1 MYRFGVSVNIIKQQ
15 PMAITFKPFN
25 PKTVNLAGIN
35 LIEASAGTGKTYSIA
50 LLVLRL
56 IIEKEIPVKEILM
69 VTFTKAAVAEL
80 EERIRLFVRKAHKQV
95 QSQELKNDDIGNLLA
110 SAIAQTSHQKVQDLL
125 KNAVLFLDE
134 TSVLTIHSF
143 CQLTLNEFAFETQQL
158 FGAELLQ
165 DTDTILQDEVNQ
177 FWRSNVT
184 SISTDLLAYLIPEG
198 LSITSIKDVVKE
210 HISGKTFFMYV
221 DNEDYSLDEEK
232 ILGDIKALEIEEERL
247 KVEFYQFI
255 EDDKDRLWAI
265 SQVKDAKKSI
275 LKLCVDN
282 DIDEWLRLISNPKT
296 KYPKELYPDILEK
309 LGIRKL
315 EAQAPAKF
323 IQKIINKITCNA
335 INQVSL
341 GIKNYKLRN
350 NQLSYDDLISNLNAA
365 ILKPDNTKLIEGL
378 QSKYKAVFIDE
389 FQDTDRL
396 QYQIFD
402 TAFNTNTIVF
412 YIGDPKQSIYAWRKA
427 DIFTYFEAQKAA
439 HNCYGMNHNYRSA
452 GLYIDAMNVF
462 FSVDDAFHFKGN
474 EQTIDYIKVDSPT
487 PNNKGNLLNGSDLE
501 TPITLTKLNN
511 KDVIAV
517 AVANQISEILKPN
530 SPFVILSEPVT
541 LSEAK
546 NPNPRPIK
554 PSDIGILVRNK
565 KDGKKI
571 QAQLSKLGIP
581 SVAIIEAKI
590 LQSAEAINMLY
601 FLMAVADISRSNIN
615 RALLSPFT
623 RFGKTEILALDIQQ
637 ATELFRKYQT
647 LWETDG
653 IFTTIKTFMADYQT
667 VKTLTQQ
674 NQLQTLTNLHQLTE
688 LLHKTQTSKKLSDL
702 DVISWLNRGINGQT
716 NEGDE
721 YEQRI
726 ESDEEA
732 VKIVTIHSSK
742 GLEYNIVFA
751 PYLDF
756 ILGKDARYNKG
767 KVCSFRNPK
776 TKYYQSFPEYDTLNA
791 DEKIIFDQ
799 QESQE
804 NSRLIYVAITRAVY
818 KCFIYKSNAKDSPLT
833 YFVDALKETNPN
845 LITQTNQYPTATTYS
860 PLTTNHYPLT
870 TNHSP
875 VNFQLLQKN
884 WHKLSYSFLKA
895 PYQYYPTIKSNQKLN
910 AYDNFIFNDLAKGA
924 KAGNMLHYI
933 FENIQLDNPKSWPQ
947 AINNALKN
955 FTTKETDNYKTK
967 LLELLQHSLNTTLNI
982 AGQSFTL
989 SAVNAKKCIN
999 EFEFDFMVSPFKIP
1013 QLKALEDANTQ
1024 INLSPGNNLEGV
1036 MNGKIDLFFEHLGKY
1051 YVLDWKSNY
1060 LGNDIENYNTNNLN
1074 QAMNHSNYHLQYLIY
1089 TLATKKYLESR
1100 LPSFNYQTQFGGV
1113 IYLFVRGLRTGQ
1125 QTGVFIAQPSA
1136 KKIQLL
1142 DEILST

>member
-1 MYRFGVSVNIIKQQ
+1 V
-15 PMAITFKPFN
+15 
-25 PKTVNLAGIN
+25 
-35 LIEASAGTGKTYSIA
+35 
-50 LLVLRL
+50 
-56 IIEKEIPVKEILM
+56 
-69 VTFTKAAVAEL
+69 
-80 EERIRLFVRKAHKQV
+80 
-95 QSQELKNDDIGNLLA
+95 
-110 SAIAQTSHQKVQDLL
+110 
-125 KNAVLFLDE
+125 
-134 TSVLTIHSF
+134 
-143 CQLTLNEFAFETQQL
+143 
-158 FGAELLQ
+158 
-165 DTDTILQDEVNQ
+165 
-177 FWRSNVT
+177 
-184 SISTDLLAYLIPEG
+184 
-198 LSITSIKDVVKE
+198 
-210 HISGKTFFMYV
+210 
-221 DNEDYSLDEEK
+221 
-232 ILGDIKALEIEEERL
+232 
-247 KVEFYQFI
+247 
-255 EDDKDRLWAI
+255 
-265 SQVKDAKKSI
+265 
-275 LKLCVDN
+275 
-282 DIDEWLRLISNPKT
+282 
-296 KYPKELYPDILEK
+296 
-309 LGIRKL
+309 
-315 EAQAPAKF
+315 
-323 IQKIINKITCNA
+323 
-335 INQVSL
+335 
-341 GIKNYKLRN
+341 YKR
-350 NQLSYDDLISNLNAA
+350 Q
-365 ILKPDNTKLIEGL
+365 
-378 QSKYKAVFIDE
+378 
-389 FQDTDRL
+389 
-396 QYQIFD
+396 
-402 TAFNTNTIVF
+402 
-412 YIGDPKQSIYAWRKA
+412 
-427 DIFTYFEAQKAA
+427 
-439 HNCYGMNHNYRSA
+439 
-452 GLYIDAMNVF
+452 
-462 FSVDDAFHFKGN
+462 
-474 EQTIDYIKVDSPT
+474 
-487 PNNKGNLLNGSDLE
+487 
-501 TPITLTKLNN
+501 
-511 KDVIAV
+511 
-517 AVANQISEILKPN
+517 
-530 SPFVILSEPVT
+530 
-541 LSEAK
+541 
-546 NPNPRPIK
+546 
-554 PSDIGILVRNK
+554 
-565 KDGKKI
+565 
-571 QAQLSKLGIP
+571 
-581 SVAIIEAKI
+581 
-590 LQSAEAINMLY
+590 
-601 FLMAVADISRSNIN
+601 
-615 RALLSPFT
+615 
-623 RFGKTEILALDIQQ
+623 
-637 ATELFRKYQT
+637 
-647 LWETDG
+647 
-653 IFTTIKTFMADYQT
+653 
-667 VKTLTQQ
+667 
-674 NQLQTLTNLHQLTE
+674 
-688 LLHKTQTSKKLSDL
+688 
-702 DVISWLNRGINGQT
+702 
-716 NEGDE
+716 
-721 YEQRI
+721 
-726 ESDEEA
+726 
-732 VKIVTIHSSK
+732 
-742 GLEYNIVFA
+742 EYNIVFA

>member
-1 MYRFGVSVNIIKQQ
+1 
-15 PMAITFKPFN
+15 
-25 PKTVNLAGIN
+25 
-35 LIEASAGTGKTYSIA
+35 
-50 LLVLRL
+50 
-56 IIEKEIPVKEILM
+56 
-69 VTFTKAAVAEL
+69 
-80 EERIRLFVRKAHKQV
+80 
-95 QSQELKNDDIGNLLA
+95 
-110 SAIAQTSHQKVQDLL
+110 
-125 KNAVLFLDE
+125 
-134 TSVLTIHSF
+134 
-143 CQLTLNEFAFETQQL
+143 
-158 FGAELLQ
+158 
-165 DTDTILQDEVNQ
+165 
-177 FWRSNVT
+177 
-184 SISTDLLAYLIPEG
+184 
-198 LSITSIKDVVKE
+198 
-210 HISGKTFFMYV
+210 
-221 DNEDYSLDEEK
+221 
-232 ILGDIKALEIEEERL
+232 
-247 KVEFYQFI
+247 
-255 EDDKDRLWAI
+255 
-265 SQVKDAKKSI
+265 
-275 LKLCVDN
+275 
-282 DIDEWLRLISNPKT
+282 
-296 KYPKELYPDILEK
+296 
-309 LGIRKL
+309 
-315 EAQAPAKF
+315 
-323 IQKIINKITCNA
+323 
-335 INQVSL
+335 
-341 GIKNYKLRN
+341 
-350 NQLSYDDLISNLNAA
+350 
-365 ILKPDNTKLIEGL
+365 
-378 QSKYKAVFIDE
+378 
-389 FQDTDRL
+389 
-396 QYQIFD
+396 
-402 TAFNTNTIVF
+402 
-412 YIGDPKQSIYAWRKA
+412 
-427 DIFTYFEAQKAA
+427 
-439 HNCYGMNHNYRSA
+439 
-452 GLYIDAMNVF
+452 
-462 FSVDDAFHFKGN
+462 
-474 EQTIDYIKVDSPT
+474 
-487 PNNKGNLLNGSDLE
+487 NLLNGSDLE

-541 LSEAK
+541 QSEAK

-590 LQSAEAINMLY
+590 LQSAEATNMLY

-623 RFGKTEILALDIQQ
+623 GFGKTEILALDIQQ
-637 ATELFRKYQT
+637 ATQLFRKYQT